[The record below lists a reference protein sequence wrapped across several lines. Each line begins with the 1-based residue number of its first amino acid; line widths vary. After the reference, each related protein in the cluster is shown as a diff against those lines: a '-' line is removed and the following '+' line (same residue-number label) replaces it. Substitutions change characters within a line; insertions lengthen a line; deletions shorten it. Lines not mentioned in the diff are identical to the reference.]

1 MRYKFRTVYL
11 LLLLLS
17 STICNSQSLIRSSIN
32 SFGGSTS
39 YNNILLRQS
48 VGQSSNTGNISNSQT
63 LRQGF
68 QQPLY
73 GTTPYAQSNT
83 SSISIK
89 LFPNPAS
96 TSTQLIVEGN
106 LKSYDIVITSLIG
119 SQVLKIQSNQL
130 SNIID
135 CNSLLQGTYIVSI
148 VKNNTVL
155 SSIKLIIQK

>member
-1 MRYKFRTVYL
+1 M
-11 LLLLLS
+11 
-17 STICNSQSLIRSSIN
+17 ICNSQSLIRSSIN

-73 GTTPYAQSNT
+73 GNTPYTQSNT

-96 TSTQLIVEGN
+96 TATQLIVEGN
-106 LKSYDIVITSLIG
+106 LKSYDIVITSLNG
-119 SQVLKIQSNQL
+119 SLITKTHTTQL
-130 SNIID
+130 TNIID
-135 CNSLLQGTYIVSI
+135 CNSLLQGTYIVSVI
-148 VKNNTVL
+148 NNSTIL
-155 SSIKLIIQK
+155 SSIKLVIQK